1 MKKSALKRVLCFVF
15 ALSLLGCF
23 AFSASAET
31 IQDRIQAWAAERNNN
46 NNSNDNND
54 SGSDSQGSS
63 PGSIIDEAQFS
74 EQVKELWDQISG
86 TDIGSVISEFDL
98 QKLFDM
104 GSEAWNSAVDMIKDA
119 VGGGLGTSSS
129 DNTGTKQSTT
139 ARAAASTYV
148 ITYDTVPAVT
158 NSNTTSAAPETTTS
172 PSTYAVTAPQIT
184 QKTESVTSAAADE
197 KSLSTASIVVIVI
210 LSIATIGVIVALVV
224 YFSVKR
230 R

>member
-1 MKKSALKRVLCFVF
+1 MKKSVIKRVLCFIF
-15 ALSLLGCF
+15 ALTLLCGF

-31 IQDRIQAWAAERNNN
+31 IQDRIQAWEAERNKN
-46 NNSNDNND
+46 NNSNSGDN
-54 SGSDSQGSS
+54 SQGSG
-63 PGSIIDEAQFS
+63 GSIIDEGQFS
-74 EQVKELWDQISG
+74 EQVKELWNQISG

-119 VGGGLGTSSS
+119 IGGGSGTSSS
-129 DNTGTKQSTT
+129 NSTGTKQSTT
-139 ARAAASTYV
+139 ARAASTTYV

-158 NSNTTSAAPETTTS
+158 NSNTTSAVPETTTS
-172 PSTYAVTAPQIT
+172 PSTYAVTAPQVT
-184 QKTESVTSAAADE
+184 QKSESVTSAAADE

>member
-1 MKKSALKRVLCFVF
+1 MKKSVIKRVLCFIF
-15 ALSLLGCF
+15 ALTLLCGF

-31 IQDRIQAWAAERNNN
+31 IQDRIQAWEAERNKN
-46 NNSNDNND
+46 NNSNSGDN
-54 SGSDSQGSS
+54 SQGSG
-63 PGSIIDEAQFS
+63 GSIIDEGQFS
-74 EQVKELWDQISG
+74 EQVKELWNQISG

-119 VGGGLGTSSS
+119 IGGGSGTSSS
-129 DNTGTKQSTT
+129 ESTGTKQSTT
-139 ARAAASTYV
+139 ARAASTTYV

-158 NSNTTSAAPETTTS
+158 NSNTTSAVPETTTS
-172 PSTYAVTAPQIT
+172 PSTYAVTAPQVT
-184 QKTESVTSAAADE
+184 QKSESVTSAAADE

>member
-1 MKKSALKRVLCFVF
+1 MKKSTIKRVLCFIF
-15 ALSLLGCF
+15 ALSLLGSF

-31 IQDRIQAWAAERNNN
+31 IQDKIQAWEAERNNN
-46 NNSNDNND
+46 NNN
-54 SGSDSQGSS
+54 GGDSQGS
-63 PGSIIDEAQFS
+63 GSGSLINDAQFS
-74 EQVKELWDQISG
+74 EQVKELWNQISG

-119 VGGGLGTSSS
+119 IGGGSGTSSS
-129 DNTGTKQSTT
+129 DSTGTKQSTT
-139 ARAAASTYV
+139 ARAASTTYV

-158 NSNTTSAAPETTTS
+158 NSNTTSAVPETTTS
-172 PSTYAVTAPQIT
+172 PSTYAVTAPQVT
-184 QKTESVTSAAADE
+184 QKSESVTSAAADE

>member
-1 MKKSALKRVLCFVF
+1 MKKSVIKRVLCFVF
-15 ALSLLGCF
+15 AISLLGGF

-31 IQDRIQAWAAERNNN
+31 IQDRIQAWQAERNNN
-46 NNSNDNND
+46 NNNNSNSGDN
-54 SGSDSQGSS
+54 SQGSS
-63 PGSIIDEAQFS
+63 SGSVMDEAQFS

-104 GSEAWNSAVDMIKDA
+104 GSEAWKSAVDMIKDA
-119 VGGGLGTSSS
+119 IGGGSGTSSS

-172 PSTYAVTAPQIT
+172 PSTYAVTAPQVT
-184 QKTESVTSAAADE
+184 QKTESVTYAAADE
-197 KSLSTASIVVIVI
+197 KSLSTASIIVIVI

>member
-1 MKKSALKRVLCFVF
+1 MKKSVIKRVLCFIF
-15 ALSLLGCF
+15 ALTLLCGF

-31 IQDRIQAWAAERNNN
+31 IQDRIQAWEAERNKN
-46 NNSNDNND
+46 NNSNSGDN
-54 SGSDSQGSS
+54 SQGSG
-63 PGSIIDEAQFS
+63 GSIIDEGQFS
-74 EQVKELWDQISG
+74 EQVKELWNQISG

-119 VGGGLGTSSS
+119 IGGGSGTSSS
-129 DNTGTKQSTT
+129 DSTGTKQSTT
-139 ARAAASTYV
+139 ARAASTTYV

-158 NSNTTSAAPETTTS
+158 NSNTTSAVPETTTS
-172 PSTYAVTAPQIT
+172 PSTYAVTAPQVT
-184 QKTESVTSAAADE
+184 QKSESVTSAAADE

>member
-1 MKKSALKRVLCFVF
+1 MKKSVIKRVLCFIF
-15 ALSLLGCF
+15 ALTLLCGF

-31 IQDRIQAWAAERNNN
+31 IQDRIQAWEAERNKN
-46 NNSNDNND
+46 NNSNSGDN
-54 SGSDSQGSS
+54 SQGSG
-63 PGSIIDEAQFS
+63 GSIIDEGQFS
-74 EQVKELWDQISG
+74 KQVKELWNQISG

-119 VGGGLGTSSS
+119 IGGGSGTSSS
-129 DNTGTKQSTT
+129 DSTGTKQSTT
-139 ARAAASTYV
+139 ARAASTTYV

-158 NSNTTSAAPETTTS
+158 NSNTTSAVPETTTS
-172 PSTYAVTAPQIT
+172 PSTYAVTAPQVT
-184 QKTESVTSAAADE
+184 QKSESVTSAAADE